1 MPRSIDGAVPDT
13 DPPALAPLA
22 LADDAPVTLTARI
35 AGAIRD
41 AITDGSMR
49 PNARLSVP
57 RLAEQ
62 LGASR
67 TPVREALLLLESE
80 GLVRFERNRGVR
92 VLETPLHDLDEIF
105 TLRLLLE
112 VPATERAVPRLTG
125 GDLAALHGCLD
136 RMRARA
142 EVADEPGFMAADR
155 EFHDL
160 LLRAAGN
167 ARLAD
172 TVVGLRHLVRSL
184 RPSTAGRSRTLH
196 EIRDEHVAILDRAE
210 AGDAAGAA
218 GAMREHLL
226 TTARLLLAP
235 DGGVPRDLDWP
246 TGAGSDADDGPG
258 GRPGTRTSSA
268 VAESREGAEDE

>member
-1 MPRSIDGAVPDT
+1 MPDS
-13 DPPALAPLA
+13 DPPILAPLA
-22 LADDAPVTLTARI
+22 HDDDAPVTLTARI
-35 AGAIRD
+35 AGAVRD
-41 AITDGSMR
+41 AITEGRVR

-67 TPVREALLLLESE
+67 TPVREALLLLENE
-80 GLVRFERNRGVR
+80 GLVRFERNRGIR

-112 VPATERAVPRLTG
+112 VPATERAVPRLTT
-125 GDLAALHGCLD
+125 GDLAALRGCLE
-136 RMRARA
+136 RMGERAD
-142 EVADEPGFMAADR
+142 VTDEPGFMAVDR

-196 EIRDEHVAILDRAE
+196 EIREEHVAILDRAE
-210 AGDAAGAA
+210 AGDARGAA
-218 GAMREHLL
+218 RAMQEHLL
-226 TTARLLLAP
+226 TTARLLLAIE
-235 DGGVPRDLDWP
+235 GGVPRDPAWTTP
-246 TGAGSDADDGPG
+246 DALESVGGIGPS
-258 GRPGTRTSSA
+258 PGTRTPPTLPETPKGA
-268 VAESREGAEDE
+268 VDE